1 MKSHMTQH
9 ASPVKSHMILI
20 NGKSL
25 SMNLFTA
32 LTEARFYDALMFKQ
46 QHFHER
52 ERERN
57 NQNLLCEVVLTEFQ
71 SCSRSRD
78 VHMIIVCSAE
88 IF

>member
-1 MKSHMTQH
+1 MMHLCSNSSIFM
-9 ASPVKSHMILI
+9 
-20 NGKSL
+20 
-25 SMNLFTA
+25 
-32 LTEARFYDALMFKQ
+32 
-46 QHFHER
+46 
-52 ERERN
+52 RERN

>member
-1 MKSHMTQH
+1 MMHLCSNSSIFM
-9 ASPVKSHMILI
+9 
-20 NGKSL
+20 
-25 SMNLFTA
+25 
-32 LTEARFYDALMFKQ
+32 R
-46 QHFHER
+46 ER